1 MKGRPHDGHL
11 LLRSHHTVD
20 RVFCEARSRCTYK
33 ETDDDRKSR
42 NGASSDVEKTSAP
55 QFRPMRS
62 FLARLV
68 LLLEA
73 GTESIL
79 AWYSIKD
86 DPVY

>member
-11 LLRSHHTVD
+11 LLRSQYTVD
-20 RVFCEARSRCTYK
+20 HVFGEARSRCTY
-33 ETDDDRKSR
+33 EEADDDRKSR

-68 LLLEA
+68 LLLEE
-73 GTESIL
+73 GTESTL
-79 AWYSIKD
+79 AWHGIKE